1 MSMDKSP
8 CHLPEKSFLQQYHSD
23 NLEAQTVSYCV
34 GNIALRI
41 KVEIYLMKRR
51 LPHTAD
57 NYVPQSF
64 HGNTSQ

>member
-1 MSMDKSP
+1 MSMDKSL

-23 NLEAQTVSYCV
+23 NLEAYTVSYCV

-41 KVEIYLMKRR
+41 KAEIYLMKQRP
-51 LPHTAD
+51 PHTPD
-57 NYVPQSF
+57 NYMSQSF